1 MEEED
6 NSLSLLVSS
15 DEMRGARAREKPEA
29 ASAARS
35 EIRARFYRAI

>member
-1 MEEED
+1 MEEEQFVILPHLERP
-6 NSLSLLVSS
+6 NA
-15 DEMRGARAREKPEA
+15 RRAREKPEA